1 MIRLLGAAA
10 AFTGTVVGGFVL
22 GLLGYRLTGA
32 AWWVIAGMFGG
43 LVVGIAAVA
52 AALRPFLKSNGP

>member
-1 MIRLLGAAA
+1 VTRLLGAAA
-10 AFTGTVVGGFVL
+10 AFSGTVIGGFLL
-22 GLLGYRLTGA
+22 GLVAYRATGA
-32 AWWVIAGMFGG
+32 GWWVIVGMLAG